1 LISSPCD
8 CAKHLERLTA
18 DLLDLEQLSTSWR
31 IKETTFTDLII
42 SHFRILADP
51 SVEVD
56 ASKESVT
63 SADFEV
69 TFTDRKQ
76 DFTLLFQ
83 AKRSTQ
89 GKTNTT
95 IPELFHPDSSG
106 VQNERLID
114 YAAIEGSI
122 PLYCVFLNSVFS
134 TELGASATGIMTQSA
149 KVIRD
154 KGFQTFGTRNTL
166 QAKKI
171 LKGSKSFHT
180 FFCRGSAQLSFPHLS
195 RQLLAVAGLSQDKAD
210 DYLRPH
216 KPLAQRRQE
225 DQTRPR
231 DYRPEGS
238 EKFTI
243 SRIMFNI

>member
-1 LISSPCD
+1 MISNPCE
-8 CAKHLERLTA
+8 CANHLEKLTA

-31 IKETTFTDLII
+31 IKETTLTDLII

-63 SADFEV
+63 NADFEV
-69 TFTDRKQ
+69 ILTDGK
-76 DFTLLFQ
+76 DDLTLLFQ

-95 IPELFHPDSSG
+95 IPELFHPHSSG
-106 VQNERLID
+106 VQNKKLID

-122 PLYCVFLNSVFS
+122 PLYCVFLNSNSS
-134 TELGASATGIMTQSA
+134 TELGTSATGIMTQSA
-149 KVIRD
+149 KIIRD

-171 LKGSKSFHT
+171 LKGSKPFHT
-180 FFCRGSAQLSFPHLS
+180 YFCRGSAQLSLPH
-195 RQLLAVAGLSQDKAD
+195 LLAVAGLSQDKAD

-216 KPLAQRRQE
+216 KTLAQRRQE

-231 DYRPEGS
+231 AYRPVGS
-238 EKFTI
+238 LSLI
-243 SRIMFNI
+243 HI

>member
-1 LISSPCD
+1 MISNPCA
-8 CAKHLERLTA
+8 CAHHLEKLTA

-63 SADFEV
+63 NADFEV
-69 TFTDRKQ
+69 TFTDGKV
-76 DFTLLFQ
+76 DLTLLFQ

-89 GKTNTT
+89 EKTNTT
-95 IPELFHPDSSG
+95 IPELFHPHSSG
-106 VQNERLID
+106 VQNKKLMD
-114 YAAIEGSI
+114 HAAIEGSI
-122 PLYCVFLNSVFS
+122 PLYCVFLNSNFS

-149 KVIRD
+149 KAIRD

-171 LKGSKSFHT
+171 LKGSKPFHT
-180 FFCRGSAQLSFPHLS
+180 YFCRGSAHQSFPHLS
-195 RQLLAVAGLSQDKAD
+195 RQLLAIAGLSQANAD

-216 KPLAQRRQE
+216 KSLAQRRQE